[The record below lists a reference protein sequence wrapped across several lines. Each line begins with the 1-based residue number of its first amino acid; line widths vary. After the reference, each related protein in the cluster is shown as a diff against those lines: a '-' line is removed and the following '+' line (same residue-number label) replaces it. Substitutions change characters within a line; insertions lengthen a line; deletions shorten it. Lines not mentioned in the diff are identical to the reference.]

1 MAKFI
6 AKVRRSGG
14 SLIISIDKTVA
25 EVEKIN
31 VGDYVEVDIKKYV
44 RQQQ

>member
-25 EVEKIN
+25 EVEGIK
-31 VGDYVEVDIKKYV
+31 VGDYVEVDIKKYL
-44 RQQQ
+44 RRD